1 VDPIS
6 GRAILQEIDFIA
18 AQQAHSATGER
29 MSAPVTIRLATLEDY
44 PGFFSV
50 AQETH
55 EYHVALLPNVFRS
68 VELAVPHDYFAQMV
82 TGKESCI
89 LLAERAGAIVGYAT
103 LQLHHATRDNMVPH
117 TVAEVGNF
125 GVSAT
130 HRRTG
135 VGRLLLA
142 ACRERAKAMGARDL
156 NLSCWEENQEAM
168 RFYEDMGMRVSR
180 RWLTLG
186 L

>member
-1 VDPIS
+1 
-6 GRAILQEIDFIA
+6 
-18 AQQAHSATGER
+18 
-29 MSAPVTIRLATLEDY
+29 MSAPDTIRLATLEDY
-44 PGFFSV
+44 PGFLTV

-55 EYHVALLPNVFRS
+55 EHHVALLPDIFRS
-68 VELAVPHDYFAQMV
+68 VEVVVPEDTFAQLV
-82 TGKESCI
+82 AGPESCI
-89 LLAERAGAIVGYAT
+89 LLAERAAAIVGYAT
-103 LQLHHATRDNMVPH
+103 LQLHQVTRDIMVAH
-117 TVAEVGNF
+117 TVVELGNF